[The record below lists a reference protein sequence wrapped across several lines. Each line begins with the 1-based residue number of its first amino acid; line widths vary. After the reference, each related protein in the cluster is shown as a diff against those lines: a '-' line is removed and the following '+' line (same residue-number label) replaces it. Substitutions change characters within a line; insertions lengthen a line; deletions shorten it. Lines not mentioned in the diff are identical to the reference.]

1 MIYEIVLAVGIV
13 CMIFVAGYVLG
24 KSVTSMRYA
33 EKLDKKN
40 RVIEKREDQINE
52 LYEKLRKASKGC

>member
-13 CMIFVAGYVLG
+13 SILFVAGYVLG
-24 KSVTSMRYA
+24 HAVASMRYA

-40 RVIEKREDQINE
+40 RIIEKREDQIDE
-52 LYEKLRKASKGC
+52 LYEKLRKDKKC